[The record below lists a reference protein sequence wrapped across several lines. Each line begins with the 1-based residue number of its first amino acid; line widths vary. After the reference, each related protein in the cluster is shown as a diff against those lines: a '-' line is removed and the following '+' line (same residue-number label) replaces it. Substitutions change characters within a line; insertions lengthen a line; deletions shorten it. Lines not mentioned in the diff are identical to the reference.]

1 MEEKPKN
8 ISKPGLRW
16 FWIISVGYQV
26 ILLATLVCIVLYTTK
41 LTHQVKILREKSV
54 NNNEMRSHG
63 QSATKVR
70 HIKVRDCFESTD
82 DKHQRNSKF
91 LRKLALN
98 RRKIADFKLSD

>member
-8 ISKPGLRW
+8 IRKPGLRW

-70 HIKVRDCFESTD
+70 DCFESAI

-98 RRKIADFKLSD
+98 RRKIADFKLSN